1 MPLEYGFSIM
11 YCDSKKLLCS
21 VEALEDKVQIACAS
35 PCLDTPKSYRN
46 YGEFMQSMI
55 NGELSAM
62 FSVDAKGEI
71 EKNQLPLLSTSEE
84 TKNSHISSEEFY
96 NLSDEEAERYYAIGA
111 TRGTN
116 FANVAEMEARYNME
130 IQEREE
136 HRSALIE
143 QRVAMLPESFKSYI
157 CMANPKEKN
166 IK

>member
-116 FANVAEMEARYNME
+116 SDRKYKINIEPDIGVKVDIYSRVMNNFEVFVDYVWNNKDE
-130 IQEREE
+130 I
-136 HRSALIE
+136 
-143 QRVAMLPESFKSYI
+143 
-157 CMANPKEKN
+157 
-166 IK
+166 

>member
-84 TKNSHISSEEFY
+84 TAVSQVSFEAYYHLYK
-96 NLSDEEAERYYAIGA
+96 EEADRYNETGVL
-111 TRGTN
+111 RGVSI
-116 FANVAEMEARYNME
+116 FDVVKMEAAIM
-130 IQEREE
+130 
-136 HRSALIE
+136 
-143 QRVAMLPESFKSYI
+143 K
-157 CMANPKEKN
+157 K
-166 IK
+166 